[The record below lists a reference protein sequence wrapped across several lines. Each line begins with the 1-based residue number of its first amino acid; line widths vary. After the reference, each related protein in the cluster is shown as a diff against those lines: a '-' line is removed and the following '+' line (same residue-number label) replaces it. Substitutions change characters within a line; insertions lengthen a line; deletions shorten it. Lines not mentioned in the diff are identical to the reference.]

1 MCNWFHSDGGTASQR
16 THPAEISDGRIPK
29 KCLAERAGNRLA
41 WRLAQFGGYAKHLVR
56 GRFRIPI
63 KWVEQAF
70 FGSVKTGYGI
80 AWATVLAQGCDG
92 SVEFFRQVKQVDEG
106 LHRSFATLYFQG
118 VELGE

>member
-1 MCNWFHSDGGTASQR
+1 M
-16 THPAEISDGRIPK
+16 
-29 KCLAERAGNRLA
+29 
-41 WRLAQFGGYAKHLVR
+41 AQFGGYAKRLVR

-70 FGSVKTGYGI
+70 FGSVKTGYRI

-106 LHRSFATLYFQG
+106 LQRSFATLYFQG